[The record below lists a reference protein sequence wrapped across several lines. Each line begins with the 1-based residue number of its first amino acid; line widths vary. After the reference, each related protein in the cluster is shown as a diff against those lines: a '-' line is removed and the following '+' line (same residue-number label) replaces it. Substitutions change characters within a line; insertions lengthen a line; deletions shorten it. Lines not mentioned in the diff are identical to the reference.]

1 MCGYMVINVSIC
13 TTCVNLIV
21 CAGSV
26 WVLVCV
32 WVQCVCVCLC
42 CLAVYG
48 IARPY
53 GALSGEHTTHLAP
66 PLALVLSPSVLP
78 RSLLKFIFCSVF
90 YFFNFLL
97 QLGFISL
104 TLLHCSTLGA
114 LSHLKNNP
122 LPPKKSSLGICLF
135 ISVCLYVSVCEPE

>member
-1 MCGYMVINVSIC
+1 MHYVCEFDCLCGEC
-13 TTCVNLIV
+13 LGT
-21 CAGSV
+21 
-26 WVLVCV
+26 
-32 WVQCVCVCLC
+32 CVCLS
-42 CLAVYG
+42 AVCMRVFVLPGCVWHCQAIWSAVWGAHYPLSSTVG
-48 IARPY
+48 S
-53 GALSGEHTTHLAP
+53 GALSICPASLSF
-66 PLALVLSPSVLP
+66 ALSLNLSFVLC
-78 RSLLKFIFCSVF
+78 FI
-90 YFFNFLL
+90 FFNFLL